1 MSQSSGTPAV
11 GQVSADGQ
19 FQWDGQQWAPI
30 PKGHREPTSWTRPLQ
45 LASAALFAVSAIGT
59 VATVLLYVNQDSVLK
74 AIRAQGTQ
82 IPAGTDIDTLVNA
95 TLAGIIGF
103 AFFFGIIYIVGAVGS
118 YLGWRWMF
126 WAALILFGL
135 GGIGAFTNLNSIA
148 KPQTS
153 PIPTSG
159 LIIDEIFAV
168 LSLALC
174 VWMVIAAIRFGPWAM
189 KKPGA

>member
-19 FQWDGQQWAPI
+19 FQWDGQKWAPI

-59 VATVLLYVNQDSVLK
+59 VATVLLYVNHDSVLK

-103 AFFFGIIYIVGAVGS
+103 AFFFGII
-118 YLGWRWMF
+118 
-126 WAALILFGL
+126 
-135 GGIGAFTNLNSIA
+135 
-148 KPQTS
+148 
-153 PIPTSG
+153 
-159 LIIDEIFAV
+159 
-168 LSLALC
+168 
-174 VWMVIAAIRFGPWAM
+174 
-189 KKPGA
+189 